1 MALARLRTEEEKS
14 AIVAHCLELEQ
25 TGGDIIAYLWSQ
37 NYISPR
43 ATWCNFQREWLGR
56 KPYQYTDGKPKKKK
70 ERKDMSRLVFTEEQ
84 KMEAARVAIEGKS
97 PLAYLKGIGS
107 QNPSGAW
114 FNIKKRLE
122 NTHPEVA
129 AKIPQH
135 PAGWKAPKDE
145 APVVKVDGQ
154 LKLETP
160 DGNTIK
166 VAEMPEIIDG
176 VTKEITVHEADMF
189 EVPEGMVPLHMLKHP
204 VKVNI
209 VKDEPKIT
217 QPLMH
222 SGKKAIGWEG
232 DFGVYIYDRK
242 HGYIDYESNDGEEI
256 SMPVD
261 SWREWW
267 KEIRE
272 VWQLMG
278 VEL

>member
-114 FNIKKRLE
+114 FNIKKWLE

-135 PAGWKAPKDE
+135 PVGWKAPKDE
-145 APVVKVDGQ
+145 APVLKVDGP
-154 LKLETP
+154 LKIETP
-160 DGNTIK
+160 EANRVT
-166 VAEMPEIIDG
+166 VA
-176 VTKEITVHEADMF
+176 
-189 EVPEGMVPLHMLKHP
+189 EVPEKQ
-204 VKVNI
+204 
-209 VKDEPKIT
+209 KIT

-222 SGKKAIGWEG
+222 SGKKAIGWQG
-232 DFGVYIYDRK
+232 DFGTYIHDVK

-261 SWREWW
+261 SWRNFMA
-267 KEIRE
+267 EIRE
-272 VWQLMG
+272 IGLLMG

>member
-107 QNPSGAW
+107 QNQSGAW
-114 FNIKKRLE
+114 FNIKKWLE

-135 PAGWKAPKDE
+135 PAGWKALKDE
-145 APVVKVDGQ
+145 APVVKVDGP
-154 LKLETP
+154 LKIETP
-160 DGNTIK
+160 EANRVT
-166 VAEMPEIIDG
+166 VA
-176 VTKEITVHEADMF
+176 
-189 EVPEGMVPLHMLKHP
+189 EVPEK
-204 VKVNI
+204 
-209 VKDEPKIT
+209 PKIT

-261 SWREWW
+261 SWRNFLA
-267 KEIRE
+267 EIRE
-272 VWQLMG
+272 IGLLMG

>member
-114 FNIKKRLE
+114 FNIKKWLE

-135 PAGWKAPKDE
+135 PAGWKAPK
-145 APVVKVDGQ
+145 
-154 LKLETP
+154 KLELAA
-160 DGNTIK
+160 G
-166 VAEMPEIIDG
+166 ESYEI
-176 VTKEITVHEADMF
+176 
-189 EVPEGMVPLHMLKHP
+189 
-204 VKVNI
+204 N
-209 VKDEPKIT
+209 VKDAMDNLEEAADTFFGQCKDMGLKVGEPKIT

-232 DFGVYIYDRK
+232 DFGNYIYDRK